1 MMRHQNL
8 YKCLSAGMLS
18 AALLG
23 TSMTAFAAEAWKLP
37 AAGLSMNWTE
47 TQDYMEQ
54 TMQAFYHPAPGAP
67 KPSAFTAPDGW
78 SYDTFQ
84 AEGVT
89 VERLENP
96 KAASDRVILQLHGG
110 GYVGPL
116 HDLYRQMAVRHAVVT
131 DAAETYMLHYRLAP
145 EHTYPAA
152 LEDAAAVYNEL
163 LRRGIEP
170 ERIVVMGDSAGG
182 NLALALSVY
191 LKEHHLPQPK
201 LLVLISPWT
210 TMAGDI
216 PSRVYNADRDMVLGK
231 GTPMY
236 AEVENP
242 PSYAKGF
249 SRTDPRLSPLYADL
263 TGLPPMLIQAGGY
276 ELLLDDSTE
285 LLKKAAADN
294 VNVTLT
300 VYPGMPHDF
309 ALVMPE
315 LQESVDSFRE
325 IRDFVDAH
333 MKK

>member
-1 MMRHQNL
+1 MNKQKV
-8 YKCLSAGMLS
+8 YQWLSAGILS
-18 AALLG
+18 AVLFSS
-23 TSMTAFAAEAWKLP
+23 SMTAFAAEAWKLP
-37 AAGLSMNWTE
+37 AAGLTMNWTE
-47 TQDYMEQ
+47 TQDYMRQ
-54 TMQAFYHPAPGAP
+54 TMQAFFHPDPDAP
-67 KPSAFTAPDGW
+67 KPAAFTAPDSW
-78 SYDTFQ
+78 SYDTFR
-84 AEGVT
+84 AGNVL
-89 VERLENP
+89 VERLANP
-96 KAASDRVILQLHGG
+96 KAASDRVVLQLHGG

-116 HDLYRQMAVRHAVVT
+116 HDRYRQFAVQQAVVT

-163 LRRGIEP
+163 LRRGMEP

-201 LLVLISPWT
+201 LLILISPWT

-216 PSRVYNADRDMVLGK
+216 PSRVYNAERDAVLGK

-236 AEVENP
+236 AEAKNP
-242 PSYAKGF
+242 PSYAKGYR
-249 SRTDPRLSPLYADL
+249 RTDPRLSPLYADL

-309 ALVMPE
+309 TLVMPE

-325 IRDFVDAH
+325 IKDFVDAH

>member
-1 MMRHQNL
+1 MNKQKV
-8 YKCLSAGMLS
+8 YQWLSAGILS
-18 AALLG
+18 AVLFG
-23 TSMTAFAAEAWKLP
+23 SSMTAFAAEAWKLP

-84 AEGVT
+84 SEGVT
-89 VERLENP
+89 VERLANP

-110 GYVGPL
+110 GS
-116 HDLYRQMAVRHAVVT
+116 
-131 DAAETYMLHYRLAP
+131 YMLHYRLAP
-145 EHTYPAA
+145 KHTYPAA
-152 LEDAAAVYNEL
+152 LEDAAAVYTEL

-170 ERIVVMGDSAGG
+170 ERIVVIGDSAGG

-201 LLVLISPWT
+201 LLILISPWT
-210 TMAGDI
+210 TMASDI
-216 PSRVYNADRDMVLGK
+216 PSRVYNAERDAVLGK

-242 PSYAKGF
+242 PSYAKGYK
-249 SRTDPRLSPLYADL
+249 RTDPRLSPLYADL

-294 VNVTLT
+294 INVTLT

>member
-1 MMRHQNL
+1 
-8 YKCLSAGMLS
+8 
-18 AALLG
+18 
-23 TSMTAFAAEAWKLP
+23 
-37 AAGLSMNWTE
+37 
-47 TQDYMEQ
+47 
-54 TMQAFYHPAPGAP
+54 
-67 KPSAFTAPDGW
+67 
-78 SYDTFQ
+78 
-84 AEGVT
+84 
-89 VERLENP
+89 
-96 KAASDRVILQLHGG
+96 
-110 GYVGPL
+110 
-116 HDLYRQMAVRHAVVT
+116 
-131 DAAETYMLHYRLAP
+131 
-145 EHTYPAA
+145 
-152 LEDAAAVYNEL
+152 
-163 LRRGIEP
+163 
-170 ERIVVMGDSAGG
+170 
-182 NLALALSVY
+182 
-191 LKEHHLPQPK
+191 
-201 LLVLISPWT
+201 
-210 TMAGDI
+210 
-216 PSRVYNADRDMVLGK
+216 MVLGK

>member
-1 MMRHQNL
+1 MR
-8 YKCLSAGMLS
+8 LSRRPLR
-18 AALLG
+18 LL
-23 TSMTAFAAEAWKLP
+23 
-37 AAGLSMNWTE
+37 
-47 TQDYMEQ
+47 
-54 TMQAFYHPAPGAP
+54 
-67 KPSAFTAPDGW
+67 
-78 SYDTFQ
+78 YDTFQ
-84 AEGVT
+84 TAGVT
-89 VERLENP
+89 VERLANP
-96 KAASDRVILQLHGG
+96 QATNQRVILQLHGG

-116 HDLYRQMAVRHAVVT
+116 HDRYRQFAVQHAVVT

-152 LEDAAAVYNEL
+152 LEDAAAVYKDL
-163 LRRGIEP
+163 LHRGIEP
-170 ERIVVMGDSAGG
+170 EHIVVIGDSAGG

-191 LKEHHLPQPK
+191 LKEQNLPQPK
-201 LLVLISPWT
+201 LLILISPWT
-210 TMAGDI
+210 TMADDI
-216 PSRVYNADRDMVLGK
+216 PSRVYNAEKDAVLGK

-236 AEVENP
+236 SEVKNP

-249 SRTDPRLSPLYADL
+249 ARTDPRLSPLYADL
-263 TGLPPMLIQAGGY
+263 TGLPPILIQAGSY

-325 IRDFVDAH
+325 IRDFVNAH
-333 MKK
+333 MNT

>member
-1 MMRHQNL
+1 MNKQKV
-8 YKCLSAGMLS
+8 YQWLSAGILS
-18 AALLG
+18 AVLFSS
-23 TSMTAFAAEAWKLP
+23 SMTAFAAEAWKLP
-37 AAGLSMNWTE
+37 AAGLSMSWTE
-47 TQDYMEQ
+47 TQDYMKQ

-78 SYDTFQ
+78 RYDTFQ
-84 AEGVT
+84 TAGVT
-89 VERLENP
+89 VERLTNP
-96 KAASDRVILQLHGG
+96 KAASNRVILQLHGG
-110 GYVGPL
+110 GYIGPL
-116 HDLYRQMAVRHAVVT
+116 HDRYRQFAVQHAVVT

-152 LEDAAAVYNEL
+152 LEDAAAVYTEL

-170 ERIVVMGDSAGG
+170 ERIVVIGDSAGG

-201 LLVLISPWT
+201 LLILISPWT
-210 TMAGDI
+210 TMADDI
-216 PSRVYNADRDMVLGK
+216 PSRVYNAEKDAVLGK

-236 AEVENP
+236 SEVKNP

-249 SRTDPRLSPLYADL
+249 ARTDPRLSPLYADL
-263 TGLPPMLIQAGGY
+263 TGLPPILIQAGSY

-325 IRDFVDAH
+325 IRDFVNAH
-333 MKK
+333 MNT